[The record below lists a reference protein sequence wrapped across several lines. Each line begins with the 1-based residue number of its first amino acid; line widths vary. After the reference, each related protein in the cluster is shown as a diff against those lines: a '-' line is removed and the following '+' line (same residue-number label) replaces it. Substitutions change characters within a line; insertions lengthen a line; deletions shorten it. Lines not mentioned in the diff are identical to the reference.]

1 MIRKINRNDK
11 DKFIA
16 MVREF
21 YRTDAVLQNI
31 PEENIIKTFDE
42 LMSDSPYLHGYICEY
57 NGETAGYVLLTLTYS
72 NEAGGHVLWVDEV
85 YILPEYQS
93 NGLGSEIFAFIEN
106 KYKDNVARIRLDV
119 EEENDRA
126 IKLYQKLG
134 FKVLDYLQMYK

>member
-1 MIRKINRNDK
+1 
-11 DKFIA
+11 
-16 MVREF
+16 
-21 YRTDAVLQNI
+21 
-31 PEENIIKTFDE
+31 
-42 LMSDSPYLHGYICEY
+42 
-57 NGETAGYVLLTLTYS
+57 
-72 NEAGGHVLWVDEV
+72 VLWVDEV